1 MPTQPTVID
10 TGIFPY
16 GTPHQVSCAEAVNR
30 LGSGALAAAEIG
42 VSKNAV
48 NDSISR
54 MKANAARAGY
64 APECDLIHPVAPG
77 QKLRG
82 ASLLYRRG
90 EPEPLLTWVK
100 SSADEQ
106 AQAAIMR
113 EAFAAMSED
122 LPRVAPVA
130 PPVATIDA
138 LCNLVV
144 FTDYHLGQLSWHKE
158 GGADWDLKIAESMLL
173 NSFIHM
179 VESAPKASACV
190 LCLQGDFLHTDGLLP
205 LTPAH
210 KNVLDADGRFSKIV
224 ATAIRVI
231 RQLIAY
237 ALAKHDSLH
246 LIICEGNHDEAG
258 SMWLRQMFAAMYER
272 EPRMTV
278 NDSELPFYVHQH
290 GDTMLAFHHGHKVK
304 NEQLPMLF
312 AAQYSKMW
320 GATSKRYAHCGHRHH
335 IDEKE
340 YAGMS
345 VTQHPT
351 LAARDAHASRGG
363 WISDRAA
370 NVITYHKRFGQVGRT
385 IVCPEMF
392 EVQ

>member
-1 MPTQPTVID
+1 MTEPKIDPKLLEFATVRQIEY
-10 TGIFPY
+10 I
-16 GTPHQVSCAEAVNR
+16 EAIEKHGSMRKAALALGVVKNSVQDSMNR
-30 LGSGALAAAEIG
+30 LKKAAAL
-42 VSKNAV
+42 K
-48 NDSISR
+48 
-54 MKANAARAGY
+54 GY
-64 APECDLIHPVAPG
+64 SPEHDLVHPVAPG
-77 QKLRG
+77 QMLRG
-82 ASLLYRRG
+82 ASSLYRRG

-100 SSADEQ
+100 SSADEE
-106 AQAAIMR
+106 ARAAIR
-113 EAFAAMSED
+113 NVAYEAMAEE
-122 LPRVAPVA
+122 LPRVRPIR
-130 PPVATIDA
+130 PPVKTIDA

-144 FTDYHLGQLSWHKE
+144 FTDYHVGQLSWHRE

-173 NSFIHM
+173 SSFIHM

-205 LTPAH
+205 LTPGH

-231 RQLIAY
+231 RRLIAY
-237 ALAKHDSLH
+237 ALAKHDTLH
-246 LIICEGNHDEAG
+246 LIICEGNHDEAS
-258 SMWLRQMFAAMYER
+258 SMWLRQMFAAMFED

-278 NDSELPFYVHQH
+278 NDSELPYYVHQH
-290 GDTMLAFHHGHKVK
+290 GEVMLGFHHGHKIN

-335 IDEKE
+335 VDEKE

-345 VTQHPT
+345 VAQHPT

-370 NVITYHKRFGQVGRT
+370 NVVTYHKRFGKVGQT
-385 IVCPEMF
+385 VVCPEMF
-392 EVQ
+392 EDEA